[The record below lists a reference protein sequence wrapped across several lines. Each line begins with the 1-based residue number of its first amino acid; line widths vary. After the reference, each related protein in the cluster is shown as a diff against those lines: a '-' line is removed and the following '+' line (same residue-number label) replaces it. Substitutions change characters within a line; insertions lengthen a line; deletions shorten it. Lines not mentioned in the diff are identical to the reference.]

1 MVQIRLASLAPL
13 QDYQKRKIAKESVEK
28 QQLRNKLIP
37 DCKALNFDTE
47 CRYLANIWKMARWI
61 YQTSSAL
68 RKYLALK

>member
-37 DCKALNFDTE
+37 VFNTSNENIRKHFFCIHKNFIT
-47 CRYLANIWKMARWI
+47 NFIF
-61 YQTSSAL
+61 TSTD
-68 RKYLALK
+68 